1 MKTITFL
8 RHSKSSWDTNLE
20 DIDRPL
26 NDIGVKKIKKV
37 AKLSNDQF
45 SNCEIIFSSSANRAI
60 HTSLILTREL
70 SIESNKIRIYEDL
83 YTFNFKVVFDFITKI
98 ENVTEWSKYVIDN
111 FESISMVI
119 NNAGMACAIVPIEA
133 LNAQQAE
140 NCIKFNVMGMFYI
153 SQAFLSSNDKYET
166 KCI

>member
-8 RHSKSSWDTNLE
+8 RHSKSSWDNNLE

-70 SIESNKIRIYEDL
+70 SIESNKIRICEDL

-98 ENVTEWSKYVIDN
+98 ENVYSNVVLVGHNPVYTEISNHFTENKILNLPTARWFSMKFDSNTWSDILMLKP
-111 FESISMVI
+111 ISYI
-119 NNAGMACAIVPIEA
+119 NNLKSG
-133 LNAQQAE
+133 
-140 NCIKFNVMGMFYI
+140 
-153 SQAFLSSNDKYET
+153 T
-166 KCI
+166 

>member
-8 RHSKSSWDTNLE
+8 RHSKSSWDTILE

-70 SIESNKIRIYEDL
+70 SIESNKIRICEDL

-98 ENVTEWSKYVIDN
+98 ENIYSNIVLVGHNPAYTEISNHFSENKILNLPTARWFSMKFDSNTWSDILMLKP
-111 FESISMVI
+111 ISYI
-119 NNAGMACAIVPIEA
+119 NNLKSG
-133 LNAQQAE
+133 
-140 NCIKFNVMGMFYI
+140 
-153 SQAFLSSNDKYET
+153 T
-166 KCI
+166 

>member
-8 RHSKSSWDTNLE
+8 RHSKSSWDTILE
-20 DIDRPL
+20 DIDKTL

-60 HTSLILTREL
+60 HTALILTREL
-70 SIESNKIRIYEDL
+70 SIKSNKIRVCEDL

-98 ENVTEWSKYVIDN
+98 ENIYSNIVLVGHNPAYTEISNHFSENKILNLPTARWFSMKFDSNTWSDILTLKPIAY
-111 FESISMVI
+111 I
-119 NNAGMACAIVPIEA
+119 NNLKSG
-133 LNAQQAE
+133 
-140 NCIKFNVMGMFYI
+140 
-153 SQAFLSSNDKYET
+153 T
-166 KCI
+166 